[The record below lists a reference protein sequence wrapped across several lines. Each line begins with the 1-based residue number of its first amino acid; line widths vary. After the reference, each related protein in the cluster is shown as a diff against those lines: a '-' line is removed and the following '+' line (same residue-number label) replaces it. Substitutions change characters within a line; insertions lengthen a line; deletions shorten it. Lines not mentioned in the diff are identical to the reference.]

1 MQLTGTH
8 TINAEQLKLL
18 LQERRTSKPRFRL
31 PLTKQQAEELLLV
44 CVQHEVEYRH
54 QTFRLTPLLQSY
66 ISRAASFLTEG
77 KRFGLLVCGV
87 PGNGKTTLMRS
98 VASLINAFDLQNS
111 YGTSLFVRFVSAKDI
126 VRTAKQNYGD
136 FKKLCEAPA
145 LAIDDF
151 GEEPVE
157 VLDYGNVLNP
167 VIDLLSIRYDRQLLT
182 LITTNTAND
191 KIRTNYGD
199 RIADRFNEMMQVIIF
214 SNPSYRGNKEL

>member
-1 MQLTGTH
+1 M
-8 TINAEQLKLL
+8 
-18 LQERRTSKPRFRL
+18 
-31 PLTKQQAEELLLV
+31 
-44 CVQHEVEYRH
+44 EYRH
-54 QTFRLTPLLQSY
+54 QAFRESPFLHGY

-77 KRFGLLVCGV
+77 KRFGLLICGV

-98 VASLINAFDLQNS
+98 VASLINVFDIKDS
-111 YGTSLFVRFVSAKDI
+111 YDERLYVRFVSAKEI
-126 VRTAKQNYGD
+126 VRMAKENYIG
-136 FKKLCEAPA
+136 FKKLCMAPA

-167 VIDLLSIRYDRQLLT
+167 VIDLLSIRYDQQLLT

-191 KIRTNYGD
+191 KIRENYGD

-214 SNPSYRGNKEL
+214 SNPSYRGNSK

>member
-1 MQLTGTH
+1 M
-8 TINAEQLKLL
+8 
-18 LQERRTSKPRFRL
+18 
-31 PLTKQQAEELLLV
+31 
-44 CVQHEVEYRH
+44 QHEVEYRH
-54 QTFRLTPLLQSY
+54 QAFKTGPLLQGY
-66 ISRAASFLTEG
+66 ISRAAAFITEG
-77 KRFGLLVCGV
+77 KRFGLLICGV

-98 VASLINAFDLQNS
+98 VASLINVFNIKDS
-111 YGTSLFVRFVSAKDI
+111 YGEQLFVRFISAKDI
-126 VRTAKQNYGD
+126 VRTAKENYNS

-167 VIDLLSIRYDRQLLT
+167 VIDLLSIRYDLQLLT

-191 KIRTNYGD
+191 KIRENYGD

-214 SNPSYRGNKEL
+214 YNPSYRGSK